1 MGLLSGNSCNIIT
14 LLPLGLDC
22 DSINAST
29 PDSTNGLITLYV
41 TGGTPPYNISWS
53 NGAQGSLITNLLP
66 GDYTATVIDY
76 YGDFTGRTTCSVDYD
91 SFYLEQFEDC
101 QNSGNFVYYV
111 ADLPSTFVDGKVY
124 SLTTQTGCWTHSG
137 QTLYTG
143 QSYVNNFA
151 VISTGPFDTCSD
163 CLPPPV
169 PTPVYPQNLCF
180 EYTPSL
186 NNTYLT
192 TYTSGSTI
200 NGYPSWTSSTTTMY
214 YNTGNTRWEISGWTN
229 PGVPALLQPTT
240 PPTGNWSLLGVAQG
254 TVVVTTGVCTTP
266 PLTLSVTTTQPTC
279 SNTSNGVLNV
289 TGYGGVPSY
298 TYSINGVNY
307 QASNVFLGLAAGN
320 YTVYIKDTNNTVTTQ
335 SVTLTPQNSYT
346 NYVLNLSLT
355 PLANE
360 VNVGTTVTKTWYYQI
375 NVSPTLPAGK
385 TVNFTINT
393 AVGFTGKTFASNV
406 PVITNSITA
415 TTVGNATLSSPVNSS
430 VTTTGLS
437 RPSCTSSFINFS
449 SYTNT
454 YTATISSGG
463 LINGTITQFINTPSI
478 EFRGCQLEGYILDS
492 VSITNVTITPST
504 CSGISVNG
512 SPKTMP
518 LQKIGFS

>member
-1 MGLLSGNSCNIIT
+1 MGFLSGNSCNIIT

-41 TGGTPPYNISWS
+41 TGGTPPYNVSWS
-53 NGAQGSLITNLLP
+53 NGAQGSLITNLLH

-76 YGDFTGRTTCSVDYD
+76 YGDFTGITTCSVDYD

-111 ADLPSTFVDGKVY
+111 ADLPSTFVDGKVF

-151 VISTGPFDTCSD
+151 VVSTGPFDTCLD
-163 CLPPPV
+163 CLPPPI
-169 PTPVYPQNLCF
+169 PAPVYPQNLCF
-180 EYTPSL
+180 EYTPL
-186 NNTYLT
+186 PNTTYLT
-192 TYTSGSTI
+192 TYSSGSTI

-229 PGVPALLQPTT
+229 SGVPALLQPTT
-240 PPTGNWSLLGVAQG
+240 PPTGNWSLLGTYQG

-279 SNTSNGVLNV
+279 SNTSNGVINV
-289 TGYGGVPSY
+289 TGFGGVPSY

-307 QASNVFLGLAAGN
+307 QVSNVFLGLAAGN
-320 YTVYIKDTNNTVTTQ
+320 YIIYIKDNNNTVTSQ
-335 SVTLTPQNSYT
+335 SVSLTPQNSFT

-355 PLANE
+355 PLANQ

-375 NVSPTLPAGK
+375 NVTPTLPVGR

-393 AVGFTGKTFASNV
+393 AVGFTGKTFQTNI

-415 TTVGNATLSSPVNSS
+415 TTIGNATLSSPVNS
-430 VTTTGLS
+430 VITTSTIT
-437 RPSCTSSFINFS
+437 RPSCFTSFINFS

-454 YTATISSGG
+454 YTATILSGG
-463 LINGTITQFINTPSI
+463 IINGTITQFIDTPTM
-478 EFRGCQLEGYILDS
+478 EYAGCQLEGYILDS
-492 VSITNVTITPST
+492 VSLTNVTITPAT
-504 CSGISVNG
+504 CVGISVNG
-512 SPKTMP
+512 SPKKMP
-518 LQKIGFS
+518 LQKIGLS